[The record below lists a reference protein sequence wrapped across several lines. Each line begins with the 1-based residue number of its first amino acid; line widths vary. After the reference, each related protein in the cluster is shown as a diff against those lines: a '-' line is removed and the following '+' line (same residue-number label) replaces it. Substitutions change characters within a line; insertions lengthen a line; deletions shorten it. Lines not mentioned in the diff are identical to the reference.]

1 MEYKKDTPGGL
12 CYKEGT
18 DDALTILGY
27 NGSSGILDL
36 TQIYEGK
43 TITAIAEGAF
53 RGCDNL
59 KKLSFRNPDTI
70 LSDIFQANDDWVEKV
85 VINGE
90 PGGSIERFAQENNLR
105 FNRFLKAVSLKTKP
119 TKLDYFYGE
128 TLNLASMEILVEY
141 DSDADP
147 KTELLNA
154 QTIQQS
160 ASITGYNAKN
170 AGIQTVTVTYGGQM
184 VMKYRSL
191 RITQTPER

>member
-1 MEYKKDTPGGL
+1 MITNLISNRMEYKKDTPGGL

-128 TLNLASMEILVEY
+128 TLNLASICPGGSFL
-141 DSDADP
+141 SSGCLCS
-147 KTELLNA
+147 LLWRRFEPGLLKMRGRRGL
-154 QTIQQS
+154 I
-160 ASITGYNAKN
+160 ID
-170 AGIQTVTVTYGGQM
+170 
-184 VMKYRSL
+184 
-191 RITQTPER
+191 